1 MKLCMLC
8 GNPTEGSIG
17 AAGIPWSFICQPCKD
32 DEDKALAQ
40 QIQAQAKVMDS
51 VMNAIM
57 NPNKTKLPID

>member
-32 DEDKALAQ
+32 EEDQALARQ
-40 QIQAQAKVMDS
+40 LQAQTKIMD
-51 VMNAIM
+51 MAFALI
-57 NPNKTKLPID
+57 KGEKK